1 MPISTQWIWCGNL
14 ELFDGPMAEAGLVE
28 VLIRASI
35 PLFVLAAG
43 LLLVLLVVDR
53 LGGSDV

>member
-1 MPISTQWIWCGNL
+1 MVGWQN
-14 ELFDGPMAEAGLVE
+14 AGLIE
-28 VLIRASI
+28 VLIKASI

>member
-1 MPISTQWIWCGNL
+1 VPISTQWIWSGNL
-14 ELFDGPMAEAGLVE
+14 ELFDGRLADAGLIE
-28 VLIRASI
+28 VLFRASI
-35 PLFVLAAG
+35 PLLVLAAG

>member
-1 MPISTQWIWCGNL
+1 M
-14 ELFDGPMAEAGLVE
+14 ELFDGPMAEAGLIE

-53 LGGSDV
+53 LGGSDI

>member
-1 MPISTQWIWCGNL
+1 M
-14 ELFDGPMAEAGLVE
+14 ELLNGRLADAGLIE

-43 LLLVLLVVDR
+43 LLLILLVVDR

>member
-1 MPISTQWIWCGNL
+1 L
-14 ELFDGPMAEAGLVE
+14 ELFDGRLADAGLIE
-28 VLIRASI
+28 VLFRASI
-35 PLFVLAAG
+35 PLLVLAAG